1 MVKDNVFIVTFLIL
15 AANMDTSNI
24 SPTGIQMLLR
34 NSLQKVFMGTF
45 KRRRE
50 RKLSPI
56 MNYMIKTWIEILCI
70 DLYR

>member
-1 MVKDNVFIVTFLIL
+1 MVKENVFIVTFLRL

-24 SPTGIQMLLR
+24 SPASIHMLLR

-56 MNYMIKTWIEILCI
+56 MNYMIKIWIEI
-70 DLYR
+70 

>member
-1 MVKDNVFIVTFLIL
+1 MVKENVFIVTFLRL
-15 AANMDTSNI
+15 AANMVTSNI
-24 SPTGIQMLLR
+24 SPTSIQMLLR

-56 MNYMIKTWIEILCI
+56 MNYMIKIWIEI
-70 DLYR
+70 